1 MQATVVS
8 WERTARGRWFLVC
21 QGSQLRSWQRWRCP
35 LLTCDPHMSLKKQ
48 DGPAWSQVLGMQLAA
63 LHHSADA
70 SRCAHTSAP
79 RASSTS
85 RVLICWSCHSANAAL
100 GTLKPT
106 VSSDDE
112 HVSHRGHRFQRRC
125 WSCATLLAPTTH
137 RNGCRWRGG
146 RGPAPPLD

>member
-1 MQATVVS
+1 MGTEPLNDNIRMDGMNAGS
-8 WERTARGRWFLVC
+8 WRQLGTHNATARGTRFFVC

-48 DGPAWSQVLGMQLAA
+48 DDPAWSQVLGMQLAA

-70 SRCAHTSAP
+70 LRCVRTSAP

-85 RVLICWSCHSANAAL
+85 RVLIYWSCHSANATL

-106 VSSDDE
+106 V
-112 HVSHRGHRFQRRC
+112 
-125 WSCATLLAPTTH
+125 
-137 RNGCRWRGG
+137 
-146 RGPAPPLD
+146 